1 MIPPPLLSPHEPGLS
16 HIQHCS
22 ECPSSFSLIQA
33 ANSGSASIQSPAW
46 VSASPSRSS
55 LRSAAWTRPAD
66 GAFSP
71 GSNAQC
77 AAKRLT
83 EWLFGAVSQRLR
95 DCTLDGGQRKP
106 GPGVAE
112 FDGKAIPDL
121 LESGADGETRVEK
134 RRLDQNP
141 EEVRITMQPFEGGKH
156 FVPPQRPL
164 RHLLEDIEDMIDEW
178 FAEGGGGSPIGV
190 AK

>member
-1 MIPPPLLSPHEPGLS
+1 MPLVVLPDPGRELGIGEHPVTGLGVREPKSFQPSQRGLDTPGRR
-16 HIQHCS
+16 CV
-22 ECPSSFSLIQA
+22 F
-33 ANSGSASIQSPAW
+33 
-46 VSASPSRSS
+46 
-55 LRSAAWTRPAD
+55 
-66 GAFSP
+66 P

-178 FAEGGGGSPIGV
+178 FAEGGGSPIGV